1 MSFITSHWNHMAPPF
16 RALDEWDV
24 FLDPLN
30 RKQVSEKL
38 VEEGLQQ
45 SHYQYI
51 FISPQ
56 GAGEIGELGE
66 NEKVEIKEVLKS
78 T

>member
-1 MSFITSHWNHMAPPF
+1 MSPPF

-30 RKQVSEKL
+30 RKQVEERL
-38 VEEGLQQ
+38 VAEGLQK
-45 SHYQYI
+45 SHYQWF

-56 GAGEIGELGE
+56 GVGGSEDLRD
-66 NEKVEIKEVLKS
+66 NEKVEIREVLKS
-78 T
+78 A

>member
-1 MSFITSHWNHMAPPF
+1 MSFITSLWNHMSPPF

-30 RKQVSEKL
+30 RKKVAEKL
-38 VEEGLQQ
+38 VKQGLQKR
-45 SHYQYI
+45 SYQWF

-56 GAGEIGELGE
+56 GAGASGDLGGNE
-66 NEKVEIKEVLKS
+66 NVEIREVLKS
-78 T
+78 A